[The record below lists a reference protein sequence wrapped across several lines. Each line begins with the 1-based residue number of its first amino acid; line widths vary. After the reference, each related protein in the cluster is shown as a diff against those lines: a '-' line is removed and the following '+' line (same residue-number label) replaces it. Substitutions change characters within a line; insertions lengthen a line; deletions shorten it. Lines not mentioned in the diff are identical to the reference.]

1 MGIEIRPRINRWTLA
16 RRELNFSQS
25 LINSLVQPH
34 FVVDGTGIDSE
45 IKGMPGIHRQSID
58 VLIETIKSDFNN
70 GIRSIMLFGVIDSQ
84 LKDDAATQ
92 ASNPSSPLHRA
103 VAQIKQMYGD
113 RIVVMTDVCLCT
125 ATAHGHCG
133 LVEDGE
139 ILNDESLQVL
149 CEVAISHAKAG
160 ADYVCASDMMDGR
173 VEAIRKALEAVGKTN
188 TGIMA
193 YSVKYASS
201 FYGPF
206 RNAASSSPE
215 FGDRK
220 THQMDIKSGYK
231 EAILEAQL
239 DQNEGADIIMV
250 KPGLPY
256 LDVVRKVSDSVN
268 RPVAVYNVSGEYS
281 MVVKSSVNDEAR
293 SAMVNEIFT
302 SFRRAGADIIVSY
315 HAREFAERNSEGG
328 IK

>member
-1 MGIEIRPRINRWTLA
+1 MEIRPRINRWTSA

-25 LINSLVQPH
+25 LIDSLVQPH
-34 FVVDGTGIDSE
+34 FVVDGVGIDSQIE
-45 IKGMPGIHRQSID
+45 GMPGIHRQSID
-58 VLIETIKSDFNN
+58 VLIKTIKSDFNN
-70 GIRSIMLFGVIDSQ
+70 GIRSIMLFGVIDPK
-84 LKDDAATQ
+84 LKDDIATQ
-92 ASNPSSPLHRA
+92 ASNPSSHLHRA
-103 VAQIKQMYGD
+103 ISQIKQMYGNK
-113 RIVVMTDVCLCT
+113 IVVMTDVCLCT

-173 VEAIRKALEAVGKTN
+173 VEAIRQALEAVGKTN

-206 RNAASSSPE
+206 RNAASSSPD

-256 LDVVRKVSDSVN
+256 LDVIRKVSDSVN

-315 HAREFAERNSEGG
+315 HAREFAETNSRGRSNE
-328 IK
+328 

>member
-1 MGIEIRPRINRWTLA
+1 MEIRPRINRWTSA

-25 LINSLVQPH
+25 LIDSLVQPH
-34 FVVDGTGIDSE
+34 FVVDGVGIDSQIE
-45 IKGMPGIHRQSID
+45 GMPGIHRQSTD
-58 VLIETIKSDFNN
+58 VLIETIKSDFNI
-70 GIRSIMLFGVIDSQ
+70 GIRSVMLFGVIDPK
-84 LKDDAATQ
+84 LKDDIATQ
-92 ASNPSSPLHRA
+92 ASNPSSHLHRA
-103 VAQIKQMYGD
+103 ISQIKQIYGNK
-113 RIVVMTDVCLCT
+113 IVVMTDVCLCT

-173 VEAIRKALEAVGKTN
+173 VEAIRQALEAVGKTN

-206 RNAASSSPE
+206 RNAASSSPD

-256 LDVVRKVSDSVN
+256 LDVIRKVSDSVN

-315 HAREFAERNSEGG
+315 HAREFAERNSRGG
-328 IK
+328 VK